1 MIWSVRPY
9 LGIQKKNI
17 SERILFTF
25 CWLQN
30 KTIPFGK
37 SPPHLKKKKKNSQR
51 LLGWD
56 TDLGDE
62 GKKWGWAVSYFADVE
77 LFSWGSGQEHW
88 VLEQGVSLDGGG
100 ARTMEKTT
108 RVLGQSWKQLSLTHI
123 IFLSQ
128 QPQQSFLIST
138 RCPQRVLVTL

>member
-37 SPPHLKKKKKNSQR
+37 SPPHLKKKKKTLR
-51 LLGWD
+51 D
-56 TDLGDE
+56 C
-62 GKKWGWAVSYFADVE
+62 WAE
-77 LFSWGSGQEHW
+77 TQTW
-88 VLEQGVSLDGGG
+88 VMKAKNEV
-100 ARTMEKTT
+100 
-108 RVLGQSWKQLSLTHI
+108 GQSVILQMLNYSAGVQAKSTEYLSKG
-123 IFLSQ
+123 
-128 QPQQSFLIST
+128 
-138 RCPQRVLVTL
+138 